1 MSEPRPDMTA
11 SELNRLFIALLA
23 MASILLLISA
33 YAWFQLPDHV
43 RVPVHW
49 GPDGEVDRYAGKT
62 RGLFM
67 LPGIAVALAVVLRVI
82 PMIEPRR
89 RNLLRSLVAYRGVS
103 ITIMA
108 FFLVLH
114 ATMVAN
120 LLAWTAIGVTSVIGL
135 LISAL
140 IMVMGNYLGKVRSNF
155 MFGIRTPWTL
165 SSDLAWDKTH
175 RLGGR
180 LLVACGIAGVLLNV
194 FWPGVGLRIFIALLL
209 TGIVATVVYSYLVW
223 RTAPDRRDSGQVR

>member
-1 MSEPRPDMTA
+1 MNEPRPEMTA
-11 SELNRLFIALLA
+11 TELNRLFVVLLA
-23 MASILLLISA
+23 MASILLLVSA
-33 YAWFQLPDHV
+33 YAWFQLSDDV

-49 GPDGEVDRYAGKT
+49 GPSGEVDRYAGKT

-67 LPGIAVALAVVLRVI
+67 LPAIAVTMAVVLRVI
-82 PMIEPRR
+82 PSIEPRR

-108 FFLVLH
+108 FFVVLH
-114 ATMVAN
+114 VNMVAN
-120 LLAWTAIGVTSVIGL
+120 LLGWTAIGVTSVIGL
-135 LISAL
+135 LISVL

-165 SSDLAWDKTH
+165 SSDLAWNKTH

-180 LLVACGIAGVLLNV
+180 ILVASGIAGIVLNV
-194 FWPGVGLRIFIALLL
+194 VWPGVGLRVFIAILVVGML
-209 TGIVATVVYSYLVW
+209 ATVVYSYLVW
-223 RTAPDRRDSGQVR
+223 RTAPDRRDGEGN